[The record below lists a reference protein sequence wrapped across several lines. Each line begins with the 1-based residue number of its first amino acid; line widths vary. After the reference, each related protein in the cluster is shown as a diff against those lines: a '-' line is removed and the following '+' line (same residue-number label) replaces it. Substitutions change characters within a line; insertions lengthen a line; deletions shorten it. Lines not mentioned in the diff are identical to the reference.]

1 MTRLLLPILLLFPMA
16 LSAQEL
22 HTFSNGEVADAEK
35 INENFQYVL
44 ENGTGADGATGAQG
58 PAGADGA
65 TGAQGPAGAAGAD
78 GATGAQGPAGAAG
91 ADGCSAEQNGSSVI
105 IACADGTSG
114 VLASAGTVVIYP
126 EGGVTGQSP
135 VVSWPTGAIV
145 FQDANGLVLGDAVP
159 TGGQT
164 TIYLDGFQGA
174 FFNNAETELLV
185 LTGRG
190 SNVYFLSPDCS
201 GQGFVSRLDDDF
213 HEISGKL
220 FVRDMTFSPTETLFE
235 SARSSGSALFASMR
249 YFTTGSCR
257 VGQTVVNALPAI
269 TYTPAPE
276 ILNAAYPV
284 RLEQLP

>member
-1 MTRLLLPILLLFPMA
+1 MTCLLLPILLLFPMA

-44 ENGTGADGATGAQG
+44 ENGTGADGATGTQG
-58 PAGADGA
+58 LAGA
-65 TGAQGPAGAAGAD
+65 TGAQGA
-78 GATGAQGPAGAAG
+78 AGAAG

-159 TGGQT
+159 IGGQT

-185 LTGRG
+185 LTGWGGG

-201 GQGFVSRLDDDF
+201 GQGFVSRSDDDF

-235 SARSSGSALFASMR
+235 SARRSGSASFASTR
-249 YFTTGSCR
+249 YSTTGSCR